1 METISSTYVDHQI
14 RKYNNI
20 CGPLLSYDQLLNIYF
35 NERELLNNYEIEI
48 LRSQN
53 SLEEKTNSTT
63 KYLIRFCYI
72 KDNILCIKSK

>member
-1 METISSTYVDHQI
+1 MCIIIDKMETISSTYVDHQI

-35 NERELLNNYEIEI
+35 NERELLNNCEIKI

-53 SLEEKTNSTT
+53 SLEEKTN
-63 KYLIRFCYI
+63 
-72 KDNILCIKSK
+72 